1 MTSAVLPMLTKHAMA
16 RCRSRKVPPELAVQ
30 AVLEGKQ
37 SPADSSPGT
46 AVYRLRRLRVVVSL
60 KTGKIITVWREE
72 KPSPKRKPNKFRRRQ
87 ALRRLEGCL

>member
-1 MTSAVLPMLTKHAMA
+1 MASPVLPLLTKHAMA

-60 KTGKIITVWREE
+60 KTGKIVTVWKEE
-72 KPSPKRKPNKFRRRQ
+72 KPSPKRKPNKFKRKQ
-87 ALRRLEGCL
+87 ALKRLEGCL